1 MDELMTRS
9 AASSSNV
16 ETLLVR
22 LNDLSRE
29 RQDLHTRHVDRA
41 TLERNRLEIVDAQW
55 ALSHALIARY
65 LPHQLAA

>member
-1 MDELMTRS
+1 MGELMTRS
-9 AASSSNV
+9 AASSSSV

-29 RQDLHTRHVDRA
+29 RQHLHTRHADGA
-41 TLERNRLEIVDAQW
+41 TLERNRLDIVDAQW